1 MIAFTY
7 PGQGSQEPAM
17 GMPWKDHSSWE
28 IISEISDATGRDIA
42 GLLLKADAEEL
53 RQTRNSQLAT
63 FSMSMVILDAVTSV
77 GIVANAHAGHSLG
90 EFSALTGSGIS
101 SLKDSAQ
108 LVAERGEAMQMAS
121 EEQEGTMAA
130 VLGLE
135 DREVKEL
142 CQKYESSKVW
152 VANYNAPGQVVIAGT
167 QEGISQ
173 VAELAK
179 ERGAKKTIPLK
190 VGGAFHTPFME
201 SARERLQK
209 ALAVAEFRHPDSPV
223 YANVDASSYDHSD
236 PWQELLTSQLTS
248 PVCWRLILEHML
260 ADGYKT
266 LLELGAGKALTAMAK
281 RIEGADFNLFTVNVP
296 DDIDALLSAL
306 GHPPTK
312 LGQGEHLY
320 ATERLIV
327 SPRMGVFKPI
337 QNQDTGTQIEVGSLI
352 GHVSGEEIRSPF
364 AGEIMGYLALDDERV
379 NTNQPIAWLRTT
391 D

>member
-17 GMPWKDHSSWE
+17 GEPWQDHPSWE
-28 IISEISDATGRDIA
+28 IISEISEATGRDIVS
-42 GLLLKADAEEL
+42 LLLKADAEEL
-53 RQTRNSQLAT
+53 QLTRNSQLAT

-77 GIVANAHAGHSLG
+77 GIVADAHAGHSLG
-90 EFSALTGSGIS
+90 EFSALTGSGIF

-121 EEQEGTMAA
+121 EEQDGTMAA

-135 DREVKEL
+135 DSAVEEL
-142 CQKYESSKVW
+142 CKACESSRVW

-167 QEGISQ
+167 QEGINQ
-173 VAELAK
+173 VAALAK
-179 ERGAKKTIPLK
+179 ENGAKKTMPLK

-209 ALAVAEFRHPDSPV
+209 ALAVAEFRNPDSPV
-223 YANVDASSYDHSD
+223 YANVDATPYDHSD
-236 PWQELLTSQLTS
+236 PWQEMLTSQLTS
-248 PVCWRLILEHML
+248 PVRWRLILENMS

-266 LLELGAGKALTAMAK
+266 LLELGAGKTLTSMAK
-281 RIEGADFNLFTVNVP
+281 RIDGAEFELLAVNMP

-306 GHPPTK
+306 GHPPLK

-320 ATERLIV
+320 ATERLVV
-327 SPRMGVFKPI
+327 SPRMGVFKSI
-337 QNQDTGTQIEVGSLI
+337 DGLDAGIQIEVGALI
-352 GHVSGEEIRSPF
+352 GHVSDEEIRSPF
-364 AGEIMGYLALDDERV
+364 AGEIMGFLAINEERV

-391 D
+391 G